1 GPDWRA
7 RSSRPESGDSC
18 GFPALDWGLRLA
30 TMPRLPDKGGV
41 GQSLYLDTGA
51 PSGRSGYDESLRAS
65 LGLWRES
72 EAFLR
77 RVYERRSLKTQQRS
91 TSRPHRSL
99 GTGEET
105 NNLSQPFGVGL

>member
-1 GPDWRA
+1 
-7 RSSRPESGDSC
+7 
-18 GFPALDWGLRLA
+18 
-30 TMPRLPDKGGV
+30 MPRLPDKGGV

-51 PSGRSGYDESLRAS
+51 PSGRNGYDESLRAS

-77 RVYERRSLKTQQRS
+77 RQQRRSLKTQQRAF
-91 TSRPHRSL
+91 TSRPHRSF

-105 NNLSQPFGVGL
+105 NEPVTSLLLGMDFEHKLKEKKIAGET